1 MAKYNRC
8 TRTDCLHHKGTF
20 GCHLLSQLYDDE
32 NKCKFFCD
40 SNKYYF
46 THTDYHG
53 VKCTY
58 ISEYKG
64 EQNNE
69 QRTV

>member
-1 MAKYNRC
+1 MANNKC

-20 GCHLLSQLYDDE
+20 GCSLLTQLYDDE

-46 THTDYHG
+46 TNTKYQG
-53 VKCTY
+53 AKCTY
-58 ISEYKG
+58 ITSKED
-64 EQNNE
+64 NTHE
-69 QRTV
+69 QRQV